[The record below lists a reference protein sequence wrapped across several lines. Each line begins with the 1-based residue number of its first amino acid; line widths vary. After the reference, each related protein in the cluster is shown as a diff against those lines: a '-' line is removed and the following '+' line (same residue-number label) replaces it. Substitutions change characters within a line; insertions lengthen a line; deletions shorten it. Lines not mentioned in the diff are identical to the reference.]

1 MINDL
6 KDRFRFRS
14 IEDEGNDPAAEDEDP
29 TDVEE
34 SLENLKN
41 ELKNKGGRAEGR

>member
-14 IEDEGNDPAAEDEDP
+14 IEDEGNDPAKRRRRP
-29 TDVEE
+29 
-34 SLENLKN
+34 N
-41 ELKNKGGRAEGR
+41 